1 MLEDNDPTGYRSK
14 LGVQAKIDSKI
25 DVFEIPKRS
34 PQLNLCDYWLW
45 KAVNKK
51 MREKE
56 RAWSADKREDRDAYL
71 RRLKRTAQSLTSE
84 EIDEAI
90 GSMKRRSQ
98 ALYDAKG
105 GQIEG

>member
-1 MLEDNDPTGYRSK
+1 M
-14 LGVQAKIDSKI
+14 QAKVDSKI

-45 KAVNKK
+45 KAVNKR
-51 MREKE
+51 MRETEQGWAEGRKE
-56 RAWSADKREDRDAYL
+56 SREAYL
-71 RRLKRTAQSLTSE
+71 RRLKRTAQSLTSD
-84 EIDEAI
+84 EINEAT